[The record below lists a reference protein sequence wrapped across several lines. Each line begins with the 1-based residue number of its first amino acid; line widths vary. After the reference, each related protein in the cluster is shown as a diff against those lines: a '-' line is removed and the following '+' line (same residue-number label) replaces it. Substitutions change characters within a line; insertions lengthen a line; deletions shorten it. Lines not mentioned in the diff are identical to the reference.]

1 MIYTLVKACI
11 FDLDGVLV
19 DTAKYHFI
27 AWRRLANELG
37 VDFNE
42 HDNEQ
47 LKGLSRDASLDVI
60 LKKGNVSGT
69 QQERQEWMDKK
80 NTWYLELVH
89 QMKEDETL
97 PNAKELLNQLK
108 SAGIGIA
115 LGSASKNAPLILER
129 VGIAHLFDSIIDGTK
144 TSKSKPDP
152 EVFLLGA
159 SEMGFEPSDCI
170 VFEDALSGV
179 QAAKSGGFFAVGIGS
194 PEVLTQADV
203 VFPDLSEITVENLM
217 SLSSK

>member
-1 MIYTLVKACI
+1 MKACI

-60 LKKGNVSGT
+60 LKKGGVSAT
-69 QQERQEWMDKK
+69 LEQRTEWMFNK
-80 NTWYLELVH
+80 NEWYLELVH
-89 QMKEDETL
+89 QMNADEVL
-97 PNAKELLNQLK
+97 PNTKELLADLK
-108 SAGIGIA
+108 ANGCKIA
-115 LGSASKNAPLILER
+115 LGSASKNAVLILER
-129 VGIAHLFDSIIDGTK
+129 VDIYKYFDAIINGTK

-159 SEMGFEPSDCI
+159 NELGCAPNECI
-170 VFEDALSGV
+170 VFEDAISGV
-179 QAAKSGGFFAVGIGS
+179 QAAKTGGFYTIGIGS
-194 PEVLTQADV
+194 EDVLTQADI
-203 VFPDLSEITVENLM
+203 VFPSLEGLSFEKLNQI
-217 SLSSK
+217 KF

>member
-1 MIYTLVKACI
+1 MKACI

-37 VDFNE
+37 VDFDE

-60 LKKGNVSGT
+60 LKKGNLSANGP
-69 QQERQEWMDKK
+69 QRQEWMDKK
-80 NTWYLELVH
+80 NAWYLELVH
-89 QMKEDETL
+89 QMREDETL
-97 PNAKELLNQLK
+97 PNAKELLHQLK
-108 SAGIGIA
+108 KAGIRIG

-129 VGIAHLFDSIIDGTK
+129 VGIAHLFDAVIDGTT

-159 SEMGFEPSDCI
+159 SELGLKPEECI
-170 VFEDALSGV
+170 VFEDALSGI
-179 QAAKSGGFFAVGIGS
+179 QAAKSGGFFAIGIGS
-194 PEVLTQADV
+194 PEVLKQADA
-203 VFPDLSEITVENLM
+203 VFPDLSELTVERLI
-217 SLSSK
+217 SLSKR